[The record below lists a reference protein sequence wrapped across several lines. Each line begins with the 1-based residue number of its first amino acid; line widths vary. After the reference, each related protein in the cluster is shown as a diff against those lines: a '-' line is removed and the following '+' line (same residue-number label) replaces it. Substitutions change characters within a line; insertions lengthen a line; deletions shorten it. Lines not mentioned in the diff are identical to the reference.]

1 LKKKDIII
9 LDEVGYVPFD
19 QVGSELLFNIVADC
33 YERQSVIVTTNLEFG
48 QWTSIFGDTKL
59 TAALVDRL
67 VHHANIISFPG
78 DSNRLA
84 EALRKK

>member
-1 LKKKDIII
+1 M
-9 LDEVGYVPFD
+9 
-19 QVGSELLFNIVADC
+19 
-33 YERQSVIVTTNLEFG
+33 
-48 QWTSIFGDTKL
+48 TSIFGDTKL

-67 VHHANIISFPG
+67 VHHANIISFHG